1 MEDKI
6 LNNNK
11 LIAEFMGCRKWP
23 DRDGYVTKFGN
34 INSAI
39 TTLIQLRFH
48 KEWDWIMPVVD
59 KICDYESVGDF
70 EICNSWVQ
78 IIAAIEVDEPI
89 NDILIDHSGGDD
101 KKRAVF
107 EACVKFIKQIK

>member
-1 MEDKI
+1 MTEDKI
-6 LNNNK
+6 KEGQK
-11 LIAEFMGCRKWP
+11 LILEFL
-23 DRDGYVTKFGN
+23 GYKFNVKFWIKDNRRFSGIN
-34 INSAI
+34 IIN
-39 TTLIQLRFH
+39 
-48 KEWDWIMPVVD
+48 DWNYLMKVVD
-59 KICDYESVGDF
+59 FICDYESVGDF

-107 EACVKFIKQIK
+107 EACVKFIKLINKWEK

>member
-1 MEDKI
+1 MTSEEIKEGQNII
-6 LNNNK
+6 L
-11 LIAEFMGCRKWP
+11 EFL
-23 DRDGYVTKFGN
+23 GYKFIVKYWIRGN
-34 INSAI
+34 RRFSGINI
-39 TTLIQLRFH
+39 IN
-48 KEWDWIMPVVD
+48 DWNYLMKVVD
-59 KICDYESVGDF
+59 CICDYESVGDF

-107 EACVKFIKQIK
+107 EACVEFIKQIK